1 MLTKQPFFTEL
12 GDFLTNKKKHLTTY
26 QNIVV
31 VGPED
36 EDVVQHSTHSSSII
50 EYIYLR
56 KSYKNIPEKII
67 FIQLILLPE

>member
-1 MLTKQPFFTEL
+1 MRPPSDGGL
-12 GDFLTNKKKHLTTY
+12 KHQTTY

-31 VGPED
+31 VGLED
-36 EDVVQHSTHSSSII
+36 EDVVHSTHSSSII

>member
-1 MLTKQPFFTEL
+1 MIDYPNQTTVFYRIGGLI
-12 GDFLTNKKKHLTTY
+12 KKHQTTY

-31 VGPED
+31 VGSED
-36 EDVVQHSTHSSSII
+36 EDVVHSTHSSSII